1 LRHDGYS
8 NDGFNGDHMGHYEG
22 KPVYTVVSLVY
33 VLVPGLTEQKLRD
46 GGLDI
51 DATVVLDPQPD
62 PTVWDSVLI
71 MGGERDA
78 RAGLAESSGAFGPFI
93 LPEATE
99 RITATLT
106 QISVVRVGAPP
117 PSDGG
122 ADRQLGILEVEV
134 PPGAVNWT
142 PA

>member
-1 LRHDGYS
+1 MLSCNVDCGEAFLGHRLVVRGLRHDGYS
-8 NDGFNGDHMGHYEG
+8 NDSFNGDHMGHYEG

-71 MGGERDA
+71 MGANSTLGQGSLSLRVPSV
-78 RAGLAESSGAFGPFI
+78 RSSFPRRPNGS
-93 LPEATE
+93 
-99 RITATLT
+99 R
-106 QISVVRVGAPP
+106 R
-117 PSDGG
+117 
-122 ADRQLGILEVEV
+122 R
-134 PPGAVNWT
+134 
-142 PA
+142 